1 MKPPRLVLALLL
13 VGLACAGG
21 SPARA
26 GGVSV
31 VAELFTSQG
40 CSSCPP
46 ADALLG
52 ELAMRGDVLA
62 LSLHVDYWDY
72 IGWKDPYAS
81 ASMSERQRAYAKAL
95 GARMVYTPQM
105 VVQGSAELVGSRR
118 AAVLGAIEEAQ
129 ARSLPVRVTLVGDEA
144 VEIAAGEAPPGGAVV
159 WLVAYDHHLTTEIER
174 GENAG
179 KRISYYNVVRSFQR
193 LGHWMG
199 EALSLPVDCDSL
211 VGANRG
217 AAVLVQAG
225 GYGPI
230 LGAARLQPKP
240 PAE

>member
-1 MKPPRLVLALLL
+1 LPR
-13 VGLACAGG
+13 
-21 SPARA
+21 SR
-26 GGVSV
+26 
-31 VAELFTSQG
+31 
-40 CSSCPP
+40 
-46 ADALLG
+46 
-52 ELAMRGDVLA
+52 R
-62 LSLHVDYWDY
+62 
-72 IGWKDPYAS
+72 
-81 ASMSERQRAYAKAL
+81 
-95 GARMVYTPQM
+95 
-105 VVQGSAELVGSRR
+105 RR
-118 AAVLGAIEEAQ
+118 AAACRCA
-129 ARSLPVRVTLVGDEA
+129 LVGDEA

-159 WLVAYDHHLTTEIER
+159 WLVAYDHHRTTDIEG
-174 GENAG
+174 GENSG

>member
-1 MKPPRLVLALLL
+1 MMPRPALLALLL
-13 VGLACAGG
+13 LGLAWAGG
-21 SPARA
+21 TPAHA
-26 GGVSV
+26 GG
-31 VAELFTSQG
+31 AG
-40 CSSCPP
+40 
-46 ADALLG
+46 
-52 ELAMRGDVLA
+52 
-62 LSLHVDYWDY
+62 

-81 ASMSERQRAYAKAL
+81 ASMSERQRAYARVM
-95 GARMVYTPQM
+95 GTRMVYTPQM
-105 VVQGSAELVGSRR
+105 VVQGSTELVGSRR
-118 AAVLGAIEEAQ
+118 GAVLAAIEEAQ
-129 ARSLPVRVTLVGDEA
+129 GRSLPVRVTLVGDEA

-159 WLVAYDHHLTTEIER
+159 WLVAYDHHRTTDIEG
-174 GENAG
+174 GENSG

-199 EALSLPVDCDSL
+199 EALSL
-211 VGANRG
+211 GANRG